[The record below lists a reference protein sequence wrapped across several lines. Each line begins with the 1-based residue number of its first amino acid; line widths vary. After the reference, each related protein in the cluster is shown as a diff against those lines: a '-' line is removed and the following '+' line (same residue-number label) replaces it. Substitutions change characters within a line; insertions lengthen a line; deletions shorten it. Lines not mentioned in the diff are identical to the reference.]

1 MAAGGEPGPRLPQ
14 PPGSDA
20 GRSNAPHPACPAC
33 GRRFAQPLPWTARC
47 PACGVSLYLAAT
59 RAAREGR
66 EATTGAAVQE
76 VRGGVTTAGGGSIKR
91 VLGLVAGVAAVAF
104 FAFGWHSGRE
114 PAAAVAPV
122 AGVTSAAGS
131 NANPDEAR
139 AQQRRQ
145 QEIAEC
151 PEGEMATTTAH
162 GPGYSGP
169 VRQRPPV
176 IGFLYN
182 PVLAPEGLPEAMLS
196 DMIRKAANAW
206 SACGIRGEFRGA
218 TQDVDG
224 TANTVV
230 FQWYN
235 SDGVPTAGYQK
246 GATIYLN
253 HGHFSSLRS
262 VSDRYAMDMLQ
273 TLISHE
279 MGHAFGLREHSARCL
294 DVMATWDS
302 FDKCE
307 RLPAANRSFEAGGRR
322 FSVPMHTL
330 PTACDIQRCR
340 LENGTATAAASAT
353 AR

>member
-1 MAAGGEPGPRLPQ
+1 
-14 PPGSDA
+14 
-20 GRSNAPHPACPAC
+20 
-33 GRRFAQPLPWTARC
+33 
-47 PACGVSLYLAAT
+47 
-59 RAAREGR
+59 
-66 EATTGAAVQE
+66 VQE
-76 VRGGVTTAGGGSIKR
+76 VRAGVATEGGGTIKR
-91 VLGLVAGVAAVAF
+91 LFGLVAGIVAVAF
-104 FAFGWHSGRE
+104 FALGRQSGTD
-114 PAAAVAPV
+114 PAAAAAPV
-122 AGVTSAAGS
+122 ADAAAES
-131 NANPDEAR
+131 NANQDESR
-139 AQQRRQ
+139 AHQRRQ

-151 PEGEMATTTAH
+151 PEGEIATTTAH
-162 GPGYSGP
+162 GPGYAGP

-182 PVLAPEGLPEAMLS
+182 PALAPEGLPEAMLS

-206 SACGIRGEFRGA
+206 SACGIQGEFRGA

-262 VSDRYAMDMLQ
+262 YSDRYAMDMLQ

-307 RLPAANRSFEAGGRR
+307 RLPAANRSFEDGGRR

-340 LENGTATAAASAT
+340 LENGMATAAANAT